1 MRRKLSSIN
10 RLSLPCV
17 LLLEGQRACVLTGI
31 HRGVSAEIVLA
42 EMGAGASTVSFS
54 ELEREYAG
62 YALFARPEF
71 QFDSRSEE
79 VRTAG
84 PSGWFWGTIAAS
96 WKIYSD
102 VILAAIMVN
111 FFALAS
117 PLFTMNVYDRVVPNF
132 AEETLWVLAAG
143 IITVFGFE
151 FILKML
157 RSYFVDIAGK
167 TADARIAGRL
177 FQQVLGMKMA
187 DRPQSA
193 GALASQLREFEIG
206 RAHV

>member
-1 MRRKLSSIN
+1 
-10 RLSLPCV
+10 
-17 LLLEGQRACVLTGI
+17 
-31 HRGVSAEIVLA
+31 
-42 EMGAGASTVSFS
+42 
-54 ELEREYAG
+54 
-62 YALFARPEF
+62 
-71 QFDSRSEE
+71 
-79 VRTAG
+79 
-84 PSGWFWGTIAAS
+84 
-96 WKIYSD
+96 
-102 VILAAIMVN
+102 
-111 FFALAS
+111 
-117 PLFTMNVYDRVVPNF
+117 MNVYDRVVPNF

-193 GALASQLREFEIG
+193 GALASQLREFEHLRDFRSEEHTSELQSLMRISY
-206 RAHV
+206 ADF